1 MGPENTKNEG
11 EPLEESNKPKNETAS
26 DKKRVVPEE
35 VGVQQPPQ
43 FADLKEVEMQV
54 AEKKKIDFLYDIK
67 LDVNI
72 ELGRAELKV
81 KDILSLHAGS
91 IVELNRLAGD
101 PVEIVV
107 NNKLI
112 ARGEVIVIDDNFA
125 VRVTDI
131 MDPAEIAQKLN
142 KGR

>member
-1 MGPENTKNEG
+1 MGPDNTKKET
-11 EPLEESNKPKNETAS
+11 EPTNDNGGQHKDAAQAGAKGAA
-26 DKKRVVPEE
+26 KAHV
-35 VGVQQPPQ
+35 PQ
-43 FADLKEVEMQV
+43 FADLKEVEMQSG
-54 AEKKKIDFLYDIK
+54 EQKKIDFLYDIK

-81 KDILSLHAGS
+81 KDILSLQPGS

-107 NNKLI
+107 NNKTI

-125 VRVTDI
+125 VRVTDVL
-131 MDPAEIAQKLN
+131 DPSEIAQKLH
-142 KGR
+142 KGKN

>member
-1 MGPENTKNEG
+1 MGPENTKKET
-11 EPLEESNKPKNETAS
+11 EPIGDNGDQHKDAAQAGAKGAAA
-26 DKKRVVPEE
+26 KAHA
-35 VGVQQPPQ
+35 PQ
-43 FADLKEVEMQV
+43 FADLKEVEMQSG
-54 AEKKKIDFLYDIK
+54 EQKKIDFLYDIK

-81 KDILSLHAGS
+81 KDILSLQPGS

-107 NNKLI
+107 NNKTI

-125 VRVTDI
+125 VRVTDVL
-131 MDPAEIAQKLN
+131 DPSEIAQKLH
-142 KGR
+142 KGKN